1 MKAVSSD
8 ILIIA
13 AAQGSGTSILIIL
26 FVLTVRADAPKYYMG
41 MTNGITGILGHC
53 IHPFTRNLIPQPH
66 LLLHKPHK

>member
-41 MTNGITGILGHC
+41 MTNGIAVSLATVS
-53 IHPFTRNLIPQPH
+53 IHSRGT
-66 LLLHKPHK
+66 